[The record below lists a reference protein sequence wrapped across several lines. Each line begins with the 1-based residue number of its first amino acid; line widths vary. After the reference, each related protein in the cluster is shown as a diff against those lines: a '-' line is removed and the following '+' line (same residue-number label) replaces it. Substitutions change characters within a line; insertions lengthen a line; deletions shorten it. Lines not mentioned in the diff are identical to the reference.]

1 MKKFGKIEGAK
12 ETKIE
17 VIKRMMNDNLKI
29 EFIKKYVNATDE
41 EIEEAKMV
49 K

>member
-1 MKKFGKIEGAK
+1 
-12 ETKIE
+12 
-17 VIKRMMNDNLKI
+17 MMNDNLKI